1 MKTSACPLD
10 ILPSSLFKSAFQS
23 IGPSVLSI
31 INASL
36 VSGQVPAYFKN
47 AVIHPLLKKTSLDP
61 SLHSSFRPISKLPFI
76 SKILEK
82 VVAEQL
88 TAALDEQNIYDSFQS
103 GFRRAHST
111 ETALLRVSND
121 LLTHSDAGDCSVL
134 VLLDLTA
141 AFDTPVLTTG
151 EAERLGR
158 PIRICSGVVLL
169 LSLRALLFCGSFSK
183 FRFSTTS
190 LTHGVPQGSVLG
202 PLLFLL
208 YLLPLQHI
216 LSFFKG
222 IPYHIY
228 ADDIQ
233 LYISFKPHEMSK
245 LQLLHTCLDSI
256 KTWTAWS
263 FLQLN
268 EHKTEILI
276 CAPDKLVPK
285 VGDSLGQLA
294 SHTKPSDRYLGVTF
308 DPALTL
314 DSHVSSLVRSSFFHL
329 RNIAKLSPILSRSE
343 LETVIHTFIS
353 SRLDYCNSLFSCLS
367 RTSLNRLQVVQNACA
382 RLLTKSS
389 KHTHI
394 TPLLL
399 QLHWLP
405 VNFRVHLKILV
416 LVYRA
421 LHGQAPSYIGD
432 LLSPYTPS
440 MSLRSSDQSLMVVQH
455 QAKDQ
460 R

>member
-1 MKTSACPLD
+1 MDKHHLTLV
-10 ILPSSLFKSAFQS
+10 IF
-23 IGPSVLSI
+23 SV
-31 INASL
+31 
-36 VSGQVPAYFKN
+36 PTCFKN

-82 VVAEQL
+82 VMAKQL
-88 TAALDEQNIYDSFQS
+88 TAAHDEHNIYDSFQS

-121 LLTHSDAGDCSVL
+121 LLTRSDAGDCSVL

-141 AFDTPVLTTG
+141 AFDTVDHHLLL
-151 EAERLGR
+151 ERLRDWVGL
-158 PIRICSGVVLL
+158 SGTALEWFSSYLSERSFSVVV
-169 LSLRALLFCGSFSK
+169 SK
-183 FRFSTTS
+183 FRSSTTS

-208 YLLPLQHI
+208 YLLPLQQI
-216 LSFFKG
+216 LSSFKG
-222 IPYHIY
+222 ISYHLY

-233 LYISFKPHEMSK
+233 LYISFKAHEMSK
-245 LQLLHTCLDSI
+245 LQMLHTCLDYQNLDGGNS
-256 KTWTAWS
+256 
-263 FLQLN
+263 LQLN
-268 EHKTEILI
+268 EDKTEILI
-276 CAPDKLVPK
+276 CAPEKLVPK
-285 VGDSLGQLA
+285 VRDSIGQLA
-294 SHTKPSDRYLGVTF
+294 SHIKPSVRNLGVTF
-308 DPALTL
+308 EPALTL
-314 DSHVSSLVRSSFFHL
+314 DSHDSFLVRSSFFHL

-353 SRLDYCNSLFSCLS
+353 SRLDYCNSLFTCLS

-405 VNFRVHLKILV
+405 VNFRVHFKILV

-440 MSLRSSDQSLMVVQH
+440 RSLRSSDQSLLVVQH